1 MGLTVPGMGKQAIV
15 NVIYPV
21 GSIYM
26 STVNITPAAVFGGE
40 WEAIRGRFLLAESDN
55 HAAGSTGGEENHK
68 LTVEELADHGHT
80 GMEHQAGKFM
90 TFSGSAGEYS
100 NVSRVNVQGAEK
112 GTGTA
117 TWQWVSMRWTDT
129 VENSGG
135 SQPHNNMPPYLAVY
149 VWKRI
154 A

>member
-15 NVIYPV
+15 DMIYPV

-40 WEAIRGRFLLAESDN
+40 WEAIRGRFLLAESDA
-55 HAAGSTGGEENHK
+55 HAAGSTGGEETHT
-68 LTVEELADHGHT
+68 LTAAEAPDHTHTLAVGQGGGAASFPAWGFPGAIGGPSNSFRANYSLT
-80 GMEHQAGKFM
+80 GY
-90 TFSGSAGEYS
+90 T
-100 NVSRVNVQGAEK
+100 GAEPR
-112 GTGTA
+112 A
-117 TWQWVSMRWTDT
+117 TT
-129 VENSGG
+129 
-135 SQPHNNMPPYLAVY
+135 PHNNMPPYLAVY